1 MLNVFKLSFK
11 SRGGTT
17 TTNDESDYHYP
28 LAEIE
33 TDNIQKV
40 VEIADMICQDLN
52 IEPNQL
58 GIDLNTI
65 QDYDR
70 QKCNT
75 TGIFDERKKFSSSH
89 T

>member
-17 TTNDESDYHYP
+17 TTFDESDYYYP

-33 TDNIQKV
+33 SDNIQKIV
-40 VEIADMICQDLN
+40 AVADLICQDLN
-52 IEPNQL
+52 LEPQQL
-58 GIDLNTI
+58 GVDLNI
-65 QDYDR
+65 NSDYDR
-70 QKCNT
+70 EKSNT